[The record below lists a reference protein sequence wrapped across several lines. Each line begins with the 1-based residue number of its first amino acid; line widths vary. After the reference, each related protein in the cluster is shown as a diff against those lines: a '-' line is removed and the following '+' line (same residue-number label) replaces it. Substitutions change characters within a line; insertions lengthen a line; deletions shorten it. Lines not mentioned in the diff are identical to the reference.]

1 MTVDPWQE
9 TPAVAQQPAPAAVFH
24 CPQCETSNPAGRKF
38 CANCGQP
45 LWEHCIEC
53 GAVAS
58 AGEKYCG
65 ACGVDLA
72 QAVQQRVRRCQSV
85 LQETAQ
91 LDASG
96 LYDEAL
102 AMLGVVARET
112 HGQLRVYVQQA
123 EKMIAKV
130 AQHRDASRAEAEAA
144 NARAGQY
151 VEAGQYE
158 RALNEL
164 MAVPEKLRNETMQK
178 FVDDLRSRL
187 DGIARLEREI
197 HELVA
202 AKDTLALLEKA
213 GELLRLKPR
222 HPGARQ
228 LSSRLLSQ
236 VYQAARK
243 KLQECHYGDAAS
255 LLAHVPPHLHAKD
268 TAQLAAEAKELA
280 WLAWDLRSA
289 PAVDETLVAV
299 GQRLCRLAP
308 ADQRAARLVTELQRR
323 AQKAEK
329 ASGRIVHWAARPEQ
343 TLLGCPIE
351 RLAAFQR
358 VTFADG
364 LDRSFIDRHAVRFF
378 SAYGLALQGIEET
391 AFQTNLAPNGG
402 IGLVE
407 RMSRLVRSS
416 STRAAWGIDLGRSAL
431 KAIKLV
437 VDPQSGAATVA
448 DYHFQE
454 HRKPLGEALNKAEE
468 HSILDQALTEFVQQ
482 NDVKGARICVGVPRL
497 LVFARQF
504 HLPPMPDDKLDS
516 ALEFEIR
523 HHGLGRPDEL
533 VWDYQV
539 LNQSEDGPPAEGFDV
554 LVVACRQVLLDS
566 YLERFVQAR
575 LRVDVAQSDC
585 LAVYNAIR
593 YDRSDDD
600 HAAQNEPAQPSG
612 TIAVLDVG
620 SDSSSIIVGSNHQVS
635 FREIGFGSQSLTKA
649 LAREYQVS
657 FAQAEQ
663 LKLHPESAEQ
673 LSRLYEAV
681 MPVFAGIAEEL
692 QRSLDART
700 SLDQPQ
706 RVNRVLGVGGG
717 FQFHGLW
724 TYLLT
729 GCASPRELNP
739 VSQHS

>member
-1 MTVDPWQE
+1 M
-9 TPAVAQQPAPAAVFH
+9 AQQPAPAAAFRCSH
-24 CPQCETSNPAGRKF
+24 CQTSNPVGRKF

-58 AGEKYCG
+58 AGERFCG

-72 QAVQQRVRRCQSV
+72 QAVHERVRRCQTI

-112 HGQLRVYVQQA
+112 HGHLRGYAQQA
-123 EKMIAKV
+123 EKMIANL
-130 AQHRDASRAEAEAA
+130 AQHREARRAEAEAA
-144 NARAGQY
+144 NAKASQY

-158 RALNEL
+158 RALTVL
-164 MAVPEKLRNETMQK
+164 TAVPEKLRNEAMQE
-178 FVDDLRSRL
+178 FVDDLRGRL

-197 HELVA
+197 HELLA
-202 AKDTLALLEKA
+202 AKDTLGLLEKV
-213 GELLRLKPR
+213 GELLTLKPR

-228 LSSRLLSQ
+228 LSSRLLNQ
-236 VYQAARK
+236 VHQAARK
-243 KLQECHYGDAAS
+243 KLQECQYGDAAR
-255 LLAHVPPHLHAKD
+255 LLAHVPPNLHTAD
-268 TAQLAAEAKELA
+268 TRQLTAEATELA

-289 PAVDETLVAV
+289 PAVDETLLAV

-323 AQKAEK
+323 AKKAGEPP
-329 ASGRIVHWAARPEQ
+329 GRTVTWAARPEP
-343 TLLGCPIE
+343 TVTGCPIE
-351 RLAAFQR
+351 QLTAFER

-364 LDRSFIDRHAVRFF
+364 LDRSFVDRHVGRFF
-378 SAYGLALQGIEET
+378 SAYGLALQGVEQAT
-391 AFQTNLAPNGG
+391 FQTNLATNEG

-431 KAIKLV
+431 KAIKLA
-437 VDPQSGAATVA
+437 VDPQSGATMVA
-448 DYHFQE
+448 DHHFQE
-454 HRKPLGEALNKAEE
+454 HRKPLGEAINKAEE
-468 HSILDQALTEFVQQ
+468 HAILDQALAEFVQQ
-482 NDVKGARICVGVPRL
+482 NDIKGARICVGVPRL

-504 HLPPMPDDKLDS
+504 HLPPMPEDKLDS

-523 HHGLGRPDEL
+523 HQGLGRPDEL

-539 LNQSEDGPPAEGFDV
+539 LNPSEDGPPSEGFDV

-566 YLERFVQAR
+566 YLERFTQAR
-575 LRVDVAQSDC
+575 LRPDIAQSDC
-585 LAVYNAIR
+585 LAAYNAIH
-593 YDRSDDD
+593 YETANNN
-600 HAAQNEPAQPSG
+600 HAAHNEPHPASD
-612 TIAVLDVG
+612 TIALLDVG
-620 SDSSSIIVGSNHQVS
+620 SDSSSIIVGSNRQVS
-635 FREIGFGSQSLTKA
+635 FREIGFGSQSLTRA
-649 LAREYQVS
+649 LAREYQLT

-673 LSRLYEAV
+673 LSRLYQAV
-681 MPVFAGIAEEL
+681 TPVLAGIAEES
-692 QRSLDART
+692 QRFLEARASLDR
-700 SLDQPQ
+700 PQ
-706 RVNRVLGVGGG
+706 RVNRMLGVGGG

-729 GCASPRELNP
+729 GNASPREL
-739 VSQHS
+739 HSSSIGN